1 MSKEIKPES
10 PTGGPSGLP
19 PVPLFASVSRED
31 LIHLCIFLAGYQ
43 AKLQDVRGECMS
55 MVGEEKAKAWETV
68 IYRWPVIQG
77 TCNQIHLL
85 RIGEL
90 EYDPSAVSRAVKG
103 AGEPVARLAFQK
115 ANDTDEMTR
124 RAAKKP

>member
-1 MSKEIKPES
+1 MPDSPE
-10 PTGGPSGLP
+10 TTTAAQGGSS

-68 IYRWPVIQG
+68 IYHWPIIQG
-77 TCNQIHLL
+77 SCNQIHLI

-90 EYDPSAVSRAVKG
+90 EYDPAAVSRAVKG
-103 AGEPVARLAFQK
+103 AGELAAELAFQK
-115 ANDTDEMTR
+115 ANASDQATAST
-124 RAAKKP
+124 KL